1 MDNIFEA
8 ERYTDRDLIQSI
20 LASFYII
27 DYGYIKKVNPDKSI
41 DVVHAKMLKTMQGE
55 NLRPTTTKSV
65 EVLTLSCGGFALQVD
80 YKAGDKVLLLGL
92 KDYVPNTAKVLIAT
106 ETTSYMHYTQETLKA
121 LPLCVFNNSAKVQ
134 VKAENGTLDIN
145 ATQNLKLNASQKTE
159 IKGTEAIELNGN
171 TKTFVTWE
179 ALNTALTNFMTS
191 LVTALTT
198 TPIAG
203 NGSPQ
208 LTWNELPTSIDISEA
223 QTTTIKTGG

>member
-8 ERYTDRDLIQSI
+8 ERFTNRDLIQSI

-65 EVLTLSCGGFALQVD
+65 EVLTISCGGFALQVD

-92 KDYVPNTAKVLIAT
+92 KDYIPNTSKVLIAT

-121 LPLCVFNNSAKVQ
+121 LPLCVFDNSAKVQ
-134 VKAENGTLDIN
+134 IKAENGKLSIKTADIIELDGSDNGGLCKTPELVTQLGYLTARVDTIIN
-145 ATQNLKLNASQKTE
+145 ALINSPTAAQDGGATYKAGIT
-159 IKGTEAIELNGN
+159 TTLNG
-171 TKTFVTWE
+171 
-179 ALNTALTNFMTS
+179 
-191 LVTALTT
+191 
-198 TPIAG
+198 IANKEDFSNVESNKVKHG
-203 NGSPQ
+203 
-208 LTWNELPTSIDISEA
+208 
-223 QTTTIKTGG
+223 TGA